1 MKRLQITL
9 IGLVGAV
16 MILLCVALGLFL
28 TGELPSRTGNGNYSL
43 VQEKKFPARDIQS
56 LKIDYGRSSSDVLF
70 CEGTGDEI
78 IVREYMNYEPKENQ
92 LSVIEQSDG
101 ELIIKGARRSQITFF
116 SIGFRGAYTEICLP
130 AGFAKGMEALTVKT
144 VSGDISSEIGLA
156 IRNGFTVSTTSG
168 DVLFPQVQA
177 GKIQASSTSGDITFE
192 EAGGMEL
199 SASGNDVSQGETVGD
214 MELSAAGDHI
224 SQGEMAGSMT
234 LSTTSGGIR
243 LESAAAE
250 TMDISTT
257 SGDIAV
263 EQARGRAEISTTSG
277 EIRVSGLEGPLS
289 VSTTSGDV
297 MLGQVTGDV
306 TLSTTSGGIRLQE
319 GQGDLDAE
327 STSGDIRVG
336 NLAGS
341 FQMDTTSGEVSVS
354 RAASFGTAHSVSG
367 DIRIFLADL
376 EGDLDI
382 STTSGTVDLALPET
396 ADFRFRFGTTS
407 GECRTFFDEA
417 LSFDSK
423 RRNARGEHGEGTH
436 SVEISTVSGDLS
448 VRKFQDGDL

>member
-9 IGLVGAV
+9 IGLVSALMV
-16 MILLCVALGLFL
+16 LLCVALGLFL
-28 TGELPSRTGNGNYSL
+28 TGELPARAGNGNYSL
-43 VQEKKFPARDIQS
+43 VQEKRFPARDIQS

-168 DVLFPQVQA
+168 DVLFPRVQA

-199 SASGNDVSQGETVGD
+199 SVSGNDVSQGEMV
-214 MELSAAGDHI
+214 
-224 SQGEMAGSMT
+224 GSMT

-306 TLSTTSGGIRLQE
+306 TLSTTSGGIRLEE

-354 RAASFGTAHSVSG
+354 RAGSFGTAHSVSG

-417 LSFDSK
+417 LSFDNK
-423 RRNARGEHGEGTH
+423 RRNARGEHGEGMH
-436 SVEISTVSGDLS
+436 SVEISTVSGDLAI
-448 VRKFQDGDL
+448 RKFQGGDL